1 MGFFSD
7 IMDDWFGFDPEPTAY
22 NPANLGGKGGWA
34 AQQAEAAPTTPA
46 APPPAPIAT
55 VAPAPAAP
63 VTPTFDASPYR
74 SLVDQGFSQ
83 FTPEFYANKFAEAYN
98 PYRTGVDTQYNAA
111 KDALTAGIAR
121 RGLADSQQGRGLFQ
135 QLDALRDQSINTGQ
149 GAAQGFQ
156 SSLTDQVNTAKNNLY
171 GSIGEGA
178 DNASVGSRAAS
189 EASRIAGTKAPSA
202 SLGDLF
208 GGLVQPYASGST
220 GGLGGPANPEK
231 QAFATGGNLNLA
243 NVGGGPAASTQVVG
257 AKKKK
262 F

>member
-7 IMDDWFGFDPEPTAY
+7 FFDNVLGINPNPTY
-22 NPANLGGKGGWA
+22 TFNPNTAGWA
-34 AQQAEAAPTTPA
+34 QGQAETAPTTPA

-55 VAPAPAAP
+55 VAPAAPAAP
-63 VTPTFDASPYR
+63 PTSSFDASPFR
-74 SLVDQGFSQ
+74 SQVDQGFSQ
-83 FTPEFYANKFAEAYN
+83 FTPEFYANKFAEYYN

-111 KDALTAGIAR
+111 KDALTAGIAK

-178 DNASVGSRAAS
+178 DNASIGTRASS

-243 NVGGGPAASTQVVG
+243 NATSSPSASTQVVG